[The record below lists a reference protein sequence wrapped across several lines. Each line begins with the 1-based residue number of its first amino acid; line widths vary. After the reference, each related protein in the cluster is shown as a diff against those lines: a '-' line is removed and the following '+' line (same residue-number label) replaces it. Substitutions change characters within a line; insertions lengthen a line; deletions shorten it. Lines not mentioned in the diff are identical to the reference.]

1 MKNLILFISTFF
13 LFNCSPKENKI
24 EQNNKEK
31 ELKLIVDS
39 LQKEITNNSEIG
51 NYWFNPKYNGE
62 KFLNMGIENP
72 EKFIV
77 ESLVS
82 KPELIPLKA
91 VLGGTMRFGN
101 IQLLGEKWLIA
112 EYDDGHVYGKSI
124 YEYTIYEKGIIDF
137 KLIVSE

>member
-13 LFNCSPKENKI
+13 LINCSPKENKI

-39 LQKEITNNSEIG
+39 LQKEITNNREID
-51 NYWFNPKYNGE
+51 NYWFNPMYHGE

-82 KPELIPLKA
+82 RSELIPLKA

-124 YEYTIYEKGIIDF
+124 YEYSFNENGLIDF
-137 KLIVSE
+137 KVIVSE